1 MASDTTAGGAR
12 RISWTLALGRSNVAT
27 LTCAFLSQA
36 VARGYHLS
44 VDFTDGQM
52 LLIYCLVS
60 FTPALTLAALVAAAM
75 EWRLARRQD
84 VVDGLM
90 LTCIP
95 AVFLL
100 LTMASVGLLQR
111 AVHWLTGA

>member
-1 MASDTTAGGAR
+1 
-12 RISWTLALGRSNVAT
+12 VAT

-36 VARGYHLS
+36 VARRYHLS

-52 LLIYCLVS
+52 LLISCLVF
-60 FTPALTLAALVAAAM
+60 FTPALTLAVLVAAAF
-75 EWRLARRQD
+75 EWRLALRQQ
-84 VVDGLM
+84 VMNGLM

-100 LTMASVGLLQR
+100 LAMARVGLLQR
-111 AVHWLTGA
+111 AVQWLTGA